1 MSLPATC
8 VKDPFLYDRLLHGG
22 LVVPITVGEAA
33 VMPADMPH
41 GAFGK
46 LVRDTVDPL
55 WGGYDLAPA
64 EWSDLSDL
72 LAEVKPDNV
81 AELSLWVF
89 DPCCRLNRVAR
100 KIYGRDPEMAA
111 LLLDLKCRIDPYG
124 DDFGLYEDEG
134 EEAGEPLATPSTVE
148 LTASI
153 PAVAA
158 PESPPSNVIPIRQP
172 EVAAPPPP
180 EPVKPKDTRMNITVE
195 KAPLLAAL
203 KRAAASVAKKATMPI
218 MECVLL
224 DVSGIEMTIS
234 ATDGAVEVQVKI
246 SAGIGATPGRLAV
259 VGSSLV
265 AAIDA
270 LPDGSQATLERTED
284 GRLRILSGRTRFHLP
299 IHQPDAFPAF
309 AAPDGV
315 ELRVQVAELKRAI
328 DRVSFAICTDDIAK
342 PSLCGMFL
350 HIRPEGLRV
359 VGSNTNV
366 LSRADLPTVTPVTD
380 LVAAFEAVKSD
391 MPGVLIPR
399 ESVTALRRLL
409 DVASDEA
416 AVVATIGRKRV
427 VFDLFP
433 VRFATNLAAAQYAT
447 YENLIN
453 HGLRTTN
460 HRLAVPRPDFLSC
473 IKRVRAVAGDKNRA
487 VALTV
492 TADGVRVATT
502 GQSGSDA
509 TDIMEA
515 PTGYGGGSLVIG
527 FASGML
533 MSALE
538 ALGGAR
544 LLCSLG
550 AGIHPVFWRAEQE
563 EDALQAEHLIVV
575 MPYRLDGP
583 APVAAGGAQ

>member
-8 VKDPFLYDRLLHGG
+8 VKDPSLYDRLLHGG

-89 DPCCRLNRVAR
+89 DPKCRLNRTAR
-100 KIYGRDPEMAA
+100 MLQDRGTQKGNAQPSMATMLA
-111 LLLDLKCRIDPYG
+111 DIHSRIDPFG
-124 DDFGLYEDEG
+124 DDYGLEDETEYEAD
-134 EEAGEPLATPSTVE
+134 EEDASAVAPDAPAAPEPATPS
-148 LTASI
+148 ASNTNGLAEKVAPQ
-153 PAVAA
+153 PAT
-158 PESPPSNVIPIRQP
+158 
-172 EVAAPPPP
+172 
-180 EPVKPKDTRMNITVE
+180 PKDTRMNITVE

-224 DVSGIEMTIS
+224 DVSGIELTIS

-299 IHQPDAFPAF
+299 IHQPDAFPVF
-309 AAPDGV
+309 ADPNGV

-328 DRVSFAICTDDIAK
+328 DRVAFAICTDDIAK

-380 LVAAFEAVKSD
+380 LVEAFGAVKSD

-416 AVVATIGRKRV
+416 VVVATIGRKRV